1 MEVVHSNIKVHHV
14 ETANQM
20 HEQVEKL
27 FSAADIAIFAA
38 AVADYTPDIV
48 QKQKIKKST
57 SDWNIN
63 LRKTKDI
70 LQEMSKQKKDH
81 QFVIG
86 FALETENELANAH
99 DKLIKKNLDM
109 IVLNSLRDK
118 GAGFQHNTNKIT
130 IIDKARNSYN
140 FELKHKD
147 EVAKDIIDKIIEL
160 S

>member
-1 MEVVHSNIKVHHV
+1 
-14 ETANQM
+14 
-20 HEQVEKL
+20 
-27 FSAADIAIFAA
+27 
-38 AVADYTPDIV
+38 
-48 QKQKIKKST
+48 
-57 SDWNIN
+57 
-63 LRKTKDI
+63 
-70 LQEMSKQKKDH
+70 MSKQKKDH